1 YKTSNFHAVF
11 SDHTVRIQKHHCS
24 QPGCGWHSTPTIT
37 SLFGT
42 NIHPD
47 LATIQLS
54 LSRLNHWWPE
64 WEVSPAMMEGAAADH
79 RRVQRGLKGG
89 NEARQLV
96 HGHAGDLQ
104 KCGRVGL
111 PARARS
117 TSHCGGLLASEA

>member
-1 YKTSNFHAVF
+1 MKKVRMRSVDAITALVYPGLRSPATVSIKTSNFHAVF

-89 NEARQLV
+89 
-96 HGHAGDLQ
+96 
-104 KCGRVGL
+104 
-111 PARARS
+111 
-117 TSHCGGLLASEA
+117 